1 MFSES
6 FSRSLAPLQGKIL
19 GQSETHYPIRSSC
32 HRLTTFPL
40 ESGCKG
46 THFFH
51 SCNTFGKFFFEKIIG
66 LYLNI
71 C

>member
-1 MFSES
+1 MFPES
-6 FSRSLAPLQGKIL
+6 FSRSLAALQGKIL

-51 SCNTFGKFFFEKIIG
+51 SRNTFDKFFSKK
-66 LYLNI
+66 L
-71 C
+71 